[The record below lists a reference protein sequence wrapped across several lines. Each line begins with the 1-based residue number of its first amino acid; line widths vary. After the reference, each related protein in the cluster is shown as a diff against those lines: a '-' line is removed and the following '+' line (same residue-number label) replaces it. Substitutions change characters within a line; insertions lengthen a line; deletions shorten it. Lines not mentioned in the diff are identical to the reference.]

1 MQNKT
6 HSSRARVGAVA
17 LAAITVAGLGIGS
30 AVAGGKGETKK
41 ENWSQVDRNTNGS
54 PVAALRDG
62 PSAAQIHSS
71 GQLTAPPFGK
81 GSLGLTVD
89 TGEQASF
96 GDQVDFYGD
105 NVLDLTAVGFY
116 EFNTGENG
124 TSNNASIKLEINP
137 NVTGPT
143 DGYTTMVWVPADNPY
158 VDQWSPYLDATQ
170 SGTWYFTGSEGA
182 TITCS
187 QGSPCT
193 FDDAKTRLAAHSNGS
208 PATIYTVAVSKGRDS
223 AWSGAVDGVKQK
235 GAK

>member
-1 MQNKT
+1 
-6 HSSRARVGAVA
+6 
-17 LAAITVAGLGIGS
+17 
-30 AVAGGKGETKK
+30 
-41 ENWSQVDRNTNGS
+41 
-54 PVAALRDG
+54 VAALRDG

-187 QGSPCT
+187 QGSPKRLGRPSSRHTEVAGGPRDRFCAAWLSR
-193 FDDAKTRLAAHSNGS
+193 FASLDDER
-208 PATIYTVAVSKGRDS
+208 GRDGTRWTRAS
-223 AWSGAVDGVKQK
+223 ARAGVVGDRGRARRAAGRGCGAH
-235 GAK
+235 AR